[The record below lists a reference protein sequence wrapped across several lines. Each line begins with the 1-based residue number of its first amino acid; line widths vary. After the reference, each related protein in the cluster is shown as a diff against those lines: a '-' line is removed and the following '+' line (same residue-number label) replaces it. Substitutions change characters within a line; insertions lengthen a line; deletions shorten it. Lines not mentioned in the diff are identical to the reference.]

1 MSENEE
7 LKIKKKKRKKKERKM
22 RERKIVIRNNVTQMR
37 ERKKARK
44 IDRKTERYNKPQKE

>member
-1 MSENEE
+1 
-7 LKIKKKKRKKKERKM
+7 M
-22 RERKIVIRNNVTQMR
+22 RERKIVIRNNVTLMR